1 MKEIN
6 IDVSS
11 IKVSSFSPARQDVS
25 FVILFNDGKEKEIT
39 KTMQVKPVGEAVLEI
54 IKAIRGVE
62 NTIGAEFDG
71 KSVSVLDNHTNIKI
85 SNEDKVTDKL
95 TAFVSKVFDNINRIK
110 NQTVADG
117 YMQLIANV
125 NSMKTEF

>member
-6 IDVSS
+6 IDVRS

-25 FVILFNDGKEKEIT
+25 FVVLFNDGKEKEIT
-39 KTMQVKPVGEAVLEI
+39 KTMNVKPVSDAVLEI
-54 IKAIRGVE
+54 IKAVRGVE

-71 KSVSVLDNHTNIKI
+71 KSVSVLDNHTNVKI
-85 SNEDKVTDKL
+85 TNEDKMTSKL
-95 TAFVSKVFDNINRIK
+95 TSFVSKVFDRITSIK
-110 NQTVADG
+110 KQTVAEG